1 MKADYIYFGDSGLTS
16 TSANHVAN
24 MAKESVRDVTAELGG
39 VSFYGTT
46 VSLLSGGEPKTAK
59 VGKTTEELD
68 RTYENLTHIGEAHA
82 LIAWLR
88 EAIKAR
94 ERLLKEV
101 KDMTLEGYC
110 RDVLGGVEVPKVD
123 VKLEDWLKERGLT
136 MPDINGD
143 FPDVEP
149 DGNQSPMLRRAMV
162 YAVSKLHLFCKKF
175 GLMMPDDVKKE
186 DAMTEDEYMASL
198 SVKDR
203 NRMLLLEAKAAVIGK
218 YINENGT
225 FSDERKKLRSVLA
238 NPVGTSGVG
247 VNTLMYEFKPT
258 VSLEYVDDMFFR
270 LAAEHRALQAEL
282 NGMLAERQRT
292 IEADQQ
298 AKAAAYQKACDDHAR
313 ETSALQDKLNA
324 YLEGERK
331 RLSEYRS
338 EYDQWMTEQ
347 KNRHQQLSADLAAW
361 RLAEAKRIAGLGIVI
376 PNELRPVYERVNGLG
391 K

>member
-1 MKADYIYFGDSGLTS
+1 MKADYIYFGGSGLTS

-24 MAKESVRDVTAELGG
+24 MAKESVRDVTDELGG

-68 RTYENLTHIGEAHA
+68 KTYENLSHIGEAHA

-110 RDVLGGVEVPKVD
+110 RDVLGGVEMPKIE

-136 MPDINGD
+136 MPDINGE

-149 DGNQSPMLRRAMV
+149 DVRRAMGF
-162 YAVSKLHLFCKKF
+162 AISKLYLFCKKF
-175 GLMMPDDVKKE
+175 GLTMPDDVKKE
-186 DAMTEDEYMASL
+186 DAMTEDEYMAGL

-218 YINENGT
+218 YIHEDGT
-225 FSDERKKLRSVLA
+225 FSEERKKLRGVLA
-238 NPVGTSGVG
+238 HPVGTSGEG
-247 VNTLMYEFKPT
+247 ANTLMYEFKPT
-258 VSLEYVDDMFFR
+258 VSLVYVDGMFFR

-313 ETSALQDKLNA
+313 EKSALQDKLNA

-376 PNELRPVYERVNGLG
+376 PNELRPVYERINGLG